1 MSKKPEQI
9 ESKDL
14 LLRVR
19 RWQRD
24 VKTEGQPYA
33 DIWLIQRDG
42 TAESCLQWG
51 QVPIG
56 VADLLAD
63 WFARQGVATEL
74 TERVFA
80 WDEDS
85 GLNQDGSQD
94 SPPGEDD
101 SKANKPY
108 ECSHC
113 GKRFSALRKGL
124 IETHNYPKPCRAVC
138 PGSGKEPKEI
148 TKGETL

>member
-1 MSKKPEQI
+1 MKKPEQI

-33 DIWLIQRDG
+33 DIYLIQRDG

-63 WFARQGVATEL
+63 WFTRQGVATESE
-74 TERVFA
+74 ERQFA
-80 WDEDS
+80 WDHDS

-101 SKANKPY
+101 SAFMKMKGRKP
-108 ECSHC
+108 
-113 GKRFSALRKGL
+113 
-124 IETHNYPKPCRAVC
+124 
-138 PGSGKEPKEI
+138 
-148 TKGETL
+148 